1 MTGAPDYAREYFER
15 GKGLD
20 KLKDVRDFAVVHR
33 LLDLKPGDKL
43 NYSWESVAIRTA
55 HAYKELVK

>member
-1 MTGAPDYAREYFER
+1 MTGASDYGREYFEH

-55 HAYKELVK
+55 RAYEEVVR

>member
-1 MTGAPDYAREYFER
+1 MTGAPNYAREYFEC

-20 KLKDVRDFAVVHR
+20 ELKDVRDFAVVHR
-33 LLDLKPGDKL
+33 LLDLKPRDRL

-55 HAYKELVK
+55 RAYEEVVR